1 MKIAFTQ
8 NEFTLTLKANVLPVR
23 TIARTVQSAA
33 NQPFINGLQDTHM
46 NGLAVIHWAYETQKN
61 TNMQRETL
69 WLNKNTHVFYACYH
83 DCTSIPHTETQTL
96 TLCNG
101 KDKIPL
107 LQEFPVQPRR
117 SKEKMCDCSQTGP
130 ANSWLDVFLQMEVG
144 TKNRKR
150 PSQIESESSIDK
162 ALKQIQK

>member
-1 MKIAFTQ
+1 MKIALIQ
-8 NEFTLTLKANVLPVR
+8 KSVYMHLTLKANVLPVW
-23 TIARTVQSAA
+23 TIARAVQPAA
-33 NQPFINGLQDTHM
+33 NQPFINGLQDTHVH
-46 NGLAVIHWAYETQKN
+46 GLAVIHWAYKTQTQIWKEKLVV
-61 TNMQRETL
+61 RWKHSWVLRLVAWLFKHTL
-69 WLNKNTHVFYACYH
+69 QTHA
-83 DCTSIPHTETQTL
+83 ETQTL

-144 TKNRKR
+144 TKTKKGHCKL
-150 PSQIESESSIDK
+150 SQSHR
-162 ALKQIQK
+162 